1 MENFIVV
8 EGIDGSGKTTFC
20 ERLSHDLTMQGVD
33 HWVTSEPTQALRD
46 KMASGYAPTL
56 DDFIEDRKAHAV
68 EIKEALDRGE
78 YVICDRYLFSTFV
91 YQNVPVERMK
101 DVISGIPMPDTVFFI
116 DTPCEEAYRR
126 IIERGNG
133 EEQSLEQ
140 LRALAER
147 YDLFSKFFVI
157 IDGTISWDT
166 DSAE

>member
-1 MENFIVV
+1 MAKFVVV

-20 ERLSHDLTMQGVD
+20 SKLSSDLAKSGIK

-78 YVICDRYLFSTFV
+78 YVICDRYFFSTLV
-91 YQNVPVERMK
+91 YQDVPAERMK
-101 DVISGIPMPDTVFFI
+101 DVVSGIPIPNTVFFM

-140 LRALAER
+140 LRILSEKYAV
-147 YDLFSKFFVI
+147 FSKFFGII
-157 IDGTISWDT
+157 IDGAS
-166 DSAE
+166 S

>member
-1 MENFIVV
+1 MAKFIVV

-20 ERLSHDLTMQGVD
+20 SELSSKLAKAGFKN
-33 HWVTSEPTQALRD
+33 WVTSEPTQALRD

-78 YVICDRYLFSTFV
+78 YVICDRYFFSTFV
-91 YQNVPVERMK
+91 YQDVPVERMK
-101 DVISGIPMPDTVFFI
+101 DVVSGIPMPNTVFFI

-140 LRALAER
+140 LRALAKR
-147 YDLFSKFFVI
+147 YDLFSKFFGII
-157 IDGTISWDT
+157 IDGTIS
-166 DSAE
+166 